1 MTDNI
6 NKYVSNL
13 RYILEEKGYEIVD
26 IVFDDPNL
34 IVTTKRF
41 GLIMTMKFSPEK
53 MGLI

>member
-1 MTDNI
+1 MSDNMNQYI
-6 NKYVSNL
+6 VNL
-13 RYILEEKGYEIVD
+13 RSILEEKGYEIID
-26 IVFDDPNL
+26 IVIEESNL